1 MQVVR
6 RKEDAKIHREII
18 KNYSLNVD
26 KALLKKLEATQRST
40 SMEYKQTNGGLV
52 IKADAATF
60 ELLKHATVA
69 YFEELPCNIGKATI
83 QRETD
88 SSKNATVQ
96 ITIKMKEK
104 CGKTYTVNLY
114 LTTCTLMVNGKNP
127 ENFGDRDIKEIHKL
141 IENVNNGDK
150 NKTITKLNEI
160 MKSKLEQALQGKRV
174 QPKYADKDEKV
185 SIQCFKCT
193 KNCRTKSTFC
203 NSGRHWVH
211 YNCQRLSTKEIE
223 LLEKEELED
232 YTCRICQD
240 VNLKILE
247 KVLSPV
253 KKGANSK
260 TSYHHNDVP
269 AITQEISSS
278 RNDDSTEKSPE
289 TCNICDTI
297 IMEDKY
303 EICDICNDIA
313 HPECMTISGNSL
325 TCHSCCN
332 TIERLEPTQDENEQ
346 IDTSQTFIKSCELP
360 ENEENNPEQ
369 SQETATIRTNRP
381 KRQELHNNHEIAN
394 NNQQYAQEKK
404 TNQRNGKKTTQRT
417 NLDPFPTHE
426 QSTSERIEQDEVAI
440 VKLREIRERELKLR
454 KAEEHLK
461 MKEKIFKEEQSKIVL
476 LETRCQ
482 YLESKNCELES
493 LVNTMKRRLDMNTS
507 TNISNPQGM
516 GHSTPLNEQMQGKIN
531 NRILAFHEKLTNL
544 VMDQVENQL
553 QKVAE
558 SLNITDERLDIHHE
572 NRVNNPSYESNQENG
587 RAAMNIASTVS
598 PSVPTNPEVIQNPL
612 KVCNGVAQV
621 NMNYPPR
628 IESTSLKP
636 GCNIMTS
643 GYNVNEG
650 HRGQV
655 LGPDAINN
663 NDTVRYNFPPP
674 MYNAHQNTGQM
685 TPIIITQMPFVHNTA
700 PQERPTIP
708 SLPQKLTSINRPQ
721 YIQPNNRKHVT
732 VQDRRRNEQ
741 SRNNSARTD
750 VSDIEPTKPPMA
762 DQVAQSTEASNTTL
776 QIVSFNCKSIK
787 SCSATV
793 RDLIRQNDFVL
804 IQEHWLFEGQLNL
817 IGEIDANV
825 NYAAKGVDKYDPLP
839 PIYLPRGYGG
849 VAIIWKMNLD
859 SIIKT
864 LDDGRERIQCVEVLG
879 KDNNNLILISIYLP
893 STGSRDHYEEFKDT
907 IDQLN
912 EIVLKYQ
919 DTHYIIIGGDL
930 NEDLGNID
938 RINKRKDYLEKFVK
952 ETGLKYDNEG
962 KTFVKVNGEEC
973 SELDYFLHKLGKIKP
988 THKQVLNSV
997 MNNTSDHHPI
1007 KMKILY
1013 GISNDA
1019 DCKNLTKDCTNRAVK
1034 WDKVDEMRKYYAQWV
1049 KQGKIKDPENNIY
1062 QQRLRTKKE
1071 FRRQVRIE
1079 NAKVKD
1085 TEKQRI
1091 METRTKDTKLFHQLV
1106 KINRKNRGNAIMDL
1120 HVGDICMSGEQ
1131 NVMEGFKQHFRNL
1144 ATPEESTVLE
1154 NRQYHQQ
1161 VEYEIGL
1168 ITEMVKDKNIP
1179 PATLEELQKAIKS
1192 INKGKSADIYG
1203 ITVEHI
1209 LHAGKNLEMLLLN
1222 LINIIFKEGKVPDML
1237 KEGLLTPVFKNKGE
1251 KNMAT
1256 NYRGITV
1263 LPVLNK
1269 VIETIVK
1276 LRINPAV
1283 LITQNVTQRGFTAG
1297 SGPANAALPVE
1308 EIYREAK
1315 DNNQEYELVLLDA
1328 KSAFDVVIHSHLMK
1342 RLYHAGID
1350 DKHWTIIQTNTAKL
1364 LKFKCTVLQIL
1375 A

>member
-1 MQVVR
+1 
-6 RKEDAKIHREII
+6 
-18 KNYSLNVD
+18 
-26 KALLKKLEATQRST
+26 
-40 SMEYKQTNGGLV
+40 
-52 IKADAATF
+52 
-60 ELLKHATVA
+60 
-69 YFEELPCNIGKATI
+69 
-83 QRETD
+83 
-88 SSKNATVQ
+88 
-96 ITIKMKEK
+96 
-104 CGKTYTVNLY
+104 
-114 LTTCTLMVNGKNP
+114 
-127 ENFGDRDIKEIHKL
+127 
-141 IENVNNGDK
+141 
-150 NKTITKLNEI
+150 
-160 MKSKLEQALQGKRV
+160 
-174 QPKYADKDEKV
+174 
-185 SIQCFKCT
+185 
-193 KNCRTKSTFC
+193 
-203 NSGRHWVH
+203 
-211 YNCQRLSTKEIE
+211 
-223 LLEKEELED
+223 
-232 YTCRICQD
+232 
-240 VNLKILE
+240 
-247 KVLSPV
+247 
-253 KKGANSK
+253 
-260 TSYHHNDVP
+260 
-269 AITQEISSS
+269 
-278 RNDDSTEKSPE
+278 
-289 TCNICDTI
+289 
-297 IMEDKY
+297 
-303 EICDICNDIA
+303 
-313 HPECMTISGNSL
+313 
-325 TCHSCCN
+325 
-332 TIERLEPTQDENEQ
+332 
-346 IDTSQTFIKSCELP
+346 
-360 ENEENNPEQ
+360 
-369 SQETATIRTNRP
+369 
-381 KRQELHNNHEIAN
+381 
-394 NNQQYAQEKK
+394 
-404 TNQRNGKKTTQRT
+404 
-417 NLDPFPTHE
+417 
-426 QSTSERIEQDEVAI
+426 
-440 VKLREIRERELKLR
+440 
-454 KAEEHLK
+454 
-461 MKEKIFKEEQSKIVL
+461 
-476 LETRCQ
+476 
-482 YLESKNCELES
+482 
-493 LVNTMKRRLDMNTS
+493 
-507 TNISNPQGM
+507 
-516 GHSTPLNEQMQGKIN
+516 
-531 NRILAFHEKLTNL
+531 
-544 VMDQVENQL
+544 
-553 QKVAE
+553 
-558 SLNITDERLDIHHE
+558 
-572 NRVNNPSYESNQENG
+572 
-587 RAAMNIASTVS
+587 
-598 PSVPTNPEVIQNPL
+598 
-612 KVCNGVAQV
+612 
-621 NMNYPPR
+621 
-628 IESTSLKP
+628 
-636 GCNIMTS
+636 
-643 GYNVNEG
+643 
-650 HRGQV
+650 
-655 LGPDAINN
+655 
-663 NDTVRYNFPPP
+663 
-674 MYNAHQNTGQM
+674 
-685 TPIIITQMPFVHNTA
+685 
-700 PQERPTIP
+700 
-708 SLPQKLTSINRPQ
+708 
-721 YIQPNNRKHVT
+721 
-732 VQDRRRNEQ
+732 
-741 SRNNSARTD
+741 
-750 VSDIEPTKPPMA
+750 MA
-762 DQVAQSTEASNTTL
+762 DQVAQPTEASNTTL

-1034 WDKVDEMRKYYAQWV
+1034 WDKVDIDLYVAITNEQSDSILNMPLETLEQATSVLEQVHGFLNDAAATCAANKPRYNAKPKLNVWSPDIKLALDEMRKYYAQWV

-1350 DKHWTIIQTNTAKL
+1350 DKHWTIIQTKKSVAINIKPKPTKKETLLEEYTLNEAIMPRVDSAMHLGIIRTNSMKQNIIANIEENIKKSRRSAYALLGSGFHGENGLDMETIIHLFKIYILPVLLYGMDLLTPQSLDLEKLEKFQKKMLKQLMSLPTNTPDPAINILTGILPVEAQIHLKVMTLFINVCTQPNESLEKQLARRQLCIKSMNSNSWFIEVKTIMLKYDLGNASEWLDIQMKKDELLNKAKKGISAYWIERITSLAKL
-1364 LKFKCTVLQIL
+1364 YTGLRYLNSDIFMPGKIHPILRIKHQSPRDSKRVPTKIKLLTGTYILQPLRYKIYKEGTEDHCIACECKEETLEHLLIECEAWNYLRDPILQTIKNLLTTNGNVRVEDLTCEMTIQVLMDITKIQKRYTESHL
-1375 A
+1375 T

>member
-1 MQVVR
+1 
-6 RKEDAKIHREII
+6 
-18 KNYSLNVD
+18 
-26 KALLKKLEATQRST
+26 
-40 SMEYKQTNGGLV
+40 
-52 IKADAATF
+52 
-60 ELLKHATVA
+60 
-69 YFEELPCNIGKATI
+69 
-83 QRETD
+83 
-88 SSKNATVQ
+88 
-96 ITIKMKEK
+96 
-104 CGKTYTVNLY
+104 
-114 LTTCTLMVNGKNP
+114 
-127 ENFGDRDIKEIHKL
+127 
-141 IENVNNGDK
+141 
-150 NKTITKLNEI
+150 
-160 MKSKLEQALQGKRV
+160 
-174 QPKYADKDEKV
+174 
-185 SIQCFKCT
+185 
-193 KNCRTKSTFC
+193 
-203 NSGRHWVH
+203 
-211 YNCQRLSTKEIE
+211 
-223 LLEKEELED
+223 
-232 YTCRICQD
+232 
-240 VNLKILE
+240 
-247 KVLSPV
+247 
-253 KKGANSK
+253 
-260 TSYHHNDVP
+260 
-269 AITQEISSS
+269 
-278 RNDDSTEKSPE
+278 
-289 TCNICDTI
+289 
-297 IMEDKY
+297 
-303 EICDICNDIA
+303 
-313 HPECMTISGNSL
+313 
-325 TCHSCCN
+325 
-332 TIERLEPTQDENEQ
+332 
-346 IDTSQTFIKSCELP
+346 
-360 ENEENNPEQ
+360 
-369 SQETATIRTNRP
+369 
-381 KRQELHNNHEIAN
+381 
-394 NNQQYAQEKK
+394 
-404 TNQRNGKKTTQRT
+404 
-417 NLDPFPTHE
+417 
-426 QSTSERIEQDEVAI
+426 
-440 VKLREIRERELKLR
+440 
-454 KAEEHLK
+454 
-461 MKEKIFKEEQSKIVL
+461 
-476 LETRCQ
+476 
-482 YLESKNCELES
+482 
-493 LVNTMKRRLDMNTS
+493 
-507 TNISNPQGM
+507 
-516 GHSTPLNEQMQGKIN
+516 
-531 NRILAFHEKLTNL
+531 
-544 VMDQVENQL
+544 
-553 QKVAE
+553 
-558 SLNITDERLDIHHE
+558 
-572 NRVNNPSYESNQENG
+572 
-587 RAAMNIASTVS
+587 
-598 PSVPTNPEVIQNPL
+598 
-612 KVCNGVAQV
+612 
-621 NMNYPPR
+621 
-628 IESTSLKP
+628 
-636 GCNIMTS
+636 
-643 GYNVNEG
+643 
-650 HRGQV
+650 
-655 LGPDAINN
+655 
-663 NDTVRYNFPPP
+663 
-674 MYNAHQNTGQM
+674 
-685 TPIIITQMPFVHNTA
+685 
-700 PQERPTIP
+700 
-708 SLPQKLTSINRPQ
+708 
-721 YIQPNNRKHVT
+721 
-732 VQDRRRNEQ
+732 
-741 SRNNSARTD
+741 
-750 VSDIEPTKPPMA
+750 MA
-762 DQVAQSTEASNTTL
+762 DQVAQPTEASNTTL

-825 NYAAKGVDKYDPLP
+825 NYAAKGVDKYDPPP

-938 RINKRKDYLEKFVK
+938 RINKRKDYLENFVK

-1034 WDKVDEMRKYYAQWV
+1034 WDKVDIDLYVAITNEQSDSILNMPLETLEQATSVLEQVHGFLNDAAATCASNKPRYNAKPKLNVWSPDIKLALDEMRKYYAQWV

-1071 FRRQVRIE
+1071 FRRQVLIE

-1350 DKHWTIIQTNTAKL
+1350 DKHWTIIQSMHTNATSAVKWNGKTSELFNVLQGVRQGGILSTDLYKLYINPLLNMLETSNLGCRIGNILCNTSACADDVALMSKKTTDMQVQINMANTFAGMEGYKLQPKKSVAINIKPKPTKKETLLEEYTLNEAIMPRVDSAMHLGIIRTNSMKQNIIANIEENIKKSRRSAYALLGSGFHGENGLDMETIIHLFKIYILPVLLYGMDLLTPQSLDLEKLEKFQKKMLKQLMSLPTNTPDPAINILTGILPVEAQIHLKVMTLFINVCTQPNESLEKQLARRQLCIKSMNSNSWFIQVKTIMLKYDLGNASEWLDIQMKKNELLNNAKKGINAYWIERTTSLAKL
-1364 LKFKCTVLQIL
+1364 YTGLRYLNSDILMPGKIYPILRIKHQSPRDSKRVPTKIKLLTGTYILQPLRYKIYKEGTEDHCIACECKEETLEHLLIECESWNYLRDPILQTIKNLLTTNGNVRVEDLTCEMTIQVLMDITKIQKIHRVTSDLMSQIEL
-1375 A
+1375 QSRRLVFLIHNARYQLVMKDQAKKKAA